1 MDIVH
6 LAREIWRRSS
16 WQLLLYWLL
25 LLGGLWLFAEFAEEI
40 YEQDGF
46 FFDEPVLTWFYA
58 QQRPW
63 LSYIMQ
69 AASLLGSVWIM
80 TPVVLVITFVL
91 WRRGNAAGFFITSM
105 GGAVLLM
112 LLTKGLLARVRPD
125 LFPDA
130 VTWQTE
136 SPSFPSGHSTGSMA
150 LLLSVYFLYRRSGKQ
165 HTGLLLA
172 LATFTFFTSI
182 SRLYLQVHYPSDI
195 IAGWA
200 LGLVWVLGVNVFLVD
215 NPRERYVLLK
225 LPTELVR
232 HYRQQALASDISEDD
247 LVKEALH
254 AHFNRSG

>member
-1 MDIVH
+1 MDIVY

-16 WQLLLYWLL
+16 WQLLLYWVA

-46 FFDEPVLTWFYA
+46 FFDEPVLTWFFA

-63 LSYIMQ
+63 LNTVMQ
-69 AASLLGSVWIM
+69 AASLLGSVWVM

-91 WRRGNAAGFFITSM
+91 WRRGNSAGFFITSM
-105 GGAVLLM
+105 GGAVLIM
-112 LLTKGLLARVRPD
+112 LLTKDLLARVRPD

-150 LLLSVYFLYRRSGKQ
+150 LLLSVYFLCRRSGKQ
-165 HTGLLLA
+165 RIGLLLA
-172 LATFTFFTSI
+172 LAIFTLLTSI

-200 LGLVWVLGVNVFLVD
+200 LATAWVLGVNVFLVD
-215 NPRERYVLLK
+215 NPSERYVLLK

-232 HYRQQALASDISEDD
+232 HYRQQALATDTAEDD

-254 AHFNRSG
+254 EYFNRSG